1 MVMGFMNA
9 ALGAR
14 LAAGAFLAGAAFFA
28 GAVFAVAMMFCPSKI
43 KKFASQKCA
52 FTLVPWMLIEKF
64 CHSKVGS
71 LNF

>member
-28 GAVFAVAMMFCPSKI
+28 GAVFAVAMMLCPSKI
-43 KKFASQKCA
+43 KKFAS
-52 FTLVPWMLIEKF
+52 
-64 CHSKVGS
+64 
-71 LNF
+71 